1 MGSVWLNFATVVAG
15 GLIGTLLRGG
25 IKDSYRKTVHAAIS
39 LCVLLVGITGA
50 IKTDNVLIVIVS
62 MCVGAVLGELIHIE
76 DGLDHLG
83 AWAQKHV
90 AKNDTGFA
98 NGFVNATLLFCV
110 GAMAVVGS
118 LEAGLTGHS
127 DTLVAK
133 SVIDFVS
140 AIIFAST
147 MGIGVSFAA
156 IPLLLYQGGIALLA
170 GVLSPILTDA
180 LIQEISAVGSLII
193 IALSLNM
200 MEITKERIRVGN
212 LLPAVLIPCLYM
224 PIADW
229 LSKLF

>member
-1 MGSVWLNFATVVAG
+1 MFSVWLNFAAVALG

-25 IKDSYRKTVHAAIS
+25 IKERYRTTLHAAVS
-39 LCVLLVGITGA
+39 LCVMLVGIMGA
-50 IKTDNVLIVIVS
+50 IKTSDVLIAIVS
-62 MCVGAVLGELIHIE
+62 LCIGAVLGELAHIE
-76 DGLDHLG
+76 DGLDRFG
-83 AWAQKHV
+83 AWAQKRF

-98 NGFVNATLLFCV
+98 SGFVNATLLFCV

-133 SVIDFVS
+133 SMIDFVS

-147 MGIGVSFAA
+147 LGIGVSFAA
-156 IPLLLYQGGIALLA
+156 VPLLIYQGGIALLA
-170 GVLSPILTDA
+170 NVLSPILTDA
-180 LIQEISAVGSLII
+180 LIQEISAVGSLLI

-200 MEITKERIRVGN
+200 LEITKERIRVGN
-212 LLPAVLIPCLYM
+212 LLPAVLIPCFYM
-224 PIADW
+224 PIAEW